1 MSAINKN
8 IIKTKR
14 QNLMILN
21 QEKNGVTP
29 SHVTAN
35 CYIYNNVRAYLIYK
49 ESVES
54 CRMASGESAEIANE
68 NLRKIN
74 TKMFAYF
81 KNSFYLCS
89 ANKKIKKI
97 KVWKRK

>member
-1 MSAINKN
+1 MNTINKKQ
-8 IIKTKR
+8 IKMRK
-14 QNLMILN
+14 QNLMIIN

-35 CYIYNNVRAYLIYK
+35 CYIYNNVRAYLVYK
-49 ESVES
+49 ESMKN
-54 CRMASGESAEIANE
+54 CRMVLGKGAEIANK

-89 ANKKIKKI
+89 VK
-97 KVWKRK
+97 